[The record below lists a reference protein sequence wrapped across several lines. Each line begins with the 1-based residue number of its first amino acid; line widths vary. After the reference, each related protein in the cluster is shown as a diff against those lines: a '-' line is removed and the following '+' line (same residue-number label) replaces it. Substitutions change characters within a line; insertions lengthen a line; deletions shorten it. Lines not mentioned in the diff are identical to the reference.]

1 MAFGTY
7 DVAILAGR
15 PIRPEEYASQDDP
28 FRWDLW
34 KQVVDSNAIPPLYPG
49 HIGKPCAECG
59 IEVQVGPRQQE
70 ALTQMDEGKVLI
82 LCHVDAAL
90 QVAEA
95 SAQGGNATMHDLGNP
110 YQPKEGA

>member
-1 MAFGTY
+1 MLDNF
-7 DVAILAGR
+7 DKAILAGR
-15 PIRPEEYASQDDP
+15 PIRPEEYASQEDP
-28 FRWDLW
+28 YRWDLW
-34 KQVVDSNAIPPLYPG
+34 KQVVAAGNAVPPLYPG

-70 ALTQMDEGKVLI
+70 ALTQMDPDKVLI

-95 SAQGGNATMHDLGNP
+95 QAEGSKATMYDLGNP
-110 YQPKEGA
+110 FKRA